1 MSSAD
6 AKAARR
12 AKFEGVF
19 EKIRDELIEH
29 FAAQGMPQEAI
40 EWYRN
45 VRAALIPFLINQLN
59 LFFFGFRIST
69 TMSQEENSIAACLL
83 LTPLRF

>member
-1 MSSAD
+1 MSTPE

-12 AKFEGVF
+12 AKFNGVF

-29 FAAQGMPQEAI
+29 FAAQGMPKEAV

-45 VRAALIPFLINQLN
+45 VSFAIANCFTFGSLN
-59 LFFFGFRIST
+59 
-69 TMSQEENSIAACLL
+69 
-83 LTPLRF
+83 